1 MNLEFIEMLDVI
13 KMETKLDVKN
23 SQKNNNI
30 RKVKAVFLE
39 KVPLILTQLIKIN
52 LAVQALSHRHR
63 KQVGLVLNPSTA
75 KP

>member
-1 MNLEFIEMLDVI
+1 MVMNLEFIEMLDVI

-39 KVPLILTQLIKIN
+39 KAPLILTQFIKIN
-52 LAVQALSHRHR
+52 LTV
-63 KQVGLVLNPSTA
+63 
-75 KP
+75 